1 MIIVLEIL
9 TAYMIS
15 FLITQTERRRIFMTT
30 IDWQKEVDARKSD
43 LMADLEALI
52 RIPSVKDME
61 NATEEFPVGPAPAE
75 ALAKFLEI
83 AERDGFVT
91 KNIENMAGHIEFGE
105 GDETFGILGHVD
117 VVPAGDG
124 WDTDPFEPVI
134 IDGKLFARGSSDDKG
149 PSVAAYYALK
159 IIKELEL
166 PVSKQVRFIIG
177 TDEESGWA
185 CMDRYMANEKMPD
198 FGFSPDA
205 MFPIINGEKGI
216 ASYTLDFKG
225 TTPSEG
231 DVTLNTFTS
240 GIASN
245 MVPGDATVEMT
256 TALNTDEMKA
266 ALEAYVAENGVR
278 ADFTADGEN
287 VTIKLFGKQCHA
299 QTPTDGVN
307 AATFLADFLS
317 SYKFDG
323 QGQAYIQATAKF
335 LHNDSQ
341 GNLTGVAHKDEI
353 MGELTSSANIFR
365 YTKDGDQTI
374 SINIRFP
381 KGTDSAKIAEQM
393 QSAISDAKVIVE
405 AGVKEPHYTSAEDPM
420 VKTFLETY
428 EKYTGLKGFEQ
439 TIGGGTYGRL
449 FERGCAFGALFPD
462 RPNVMHQANEFMVEE
477 DIYRA
482 AVIYADSIYQLIK

>member
-1 MIIVLEIL
+1 
-9 TAYMIS
+9 
-15 FLITQTERRRIFMTT
+15 MTT
-30 IDWQKEVDARKSD
+30 IDWQKEVDSRKSD
-43 LMADLEALI
+43 LMEDLKTLI
-52 RIPSVKDME
+52 RIDSVKDME
-61 NATEEFPVGPAPAE
+61 NATEEFPVGKGPAM
-75 ALAKFLEI
+75 ALHKALEFG
-83 AERDGFVT
+83 ERDGFVT
-91 KNIENMAGHIEFGE
+91 KNIENMAGHIEYGE

-117 VVPAGDG
+117 VVPVGDG
-124 WDTDPFEPVI
+124 WNTDPFEPTI
-134 IDGKLFARGSSDDKG
+134 IDGKLYARGSSDDKG
-149 PSVAAYYALK
+149 PMMAAYYALK

-166 PVSKQVRFIIG
+166 PVSKKVRFIIG

-185 CMDRYMANEKMPD
+185 CMDRYMANETMPD

-216 ASYTLDFKG
+216 ASYTLEFNNDA
-225 TTPSEG
+225 SEG
-231 DVTLNTFTS
+231 DVTLNTFTA

-256 TALNTDEMKA
+256 TGLNTDEMKA
-266 ALEAYVAENGVR
+266 ALESYVAENGVR
-278 ADFTADGEN
+278 ADFTANGET
-287 VTIKLFGKQCHA
+287 VTIKLYGKQCHA

-307 AATFLADFLS
+307 AATHLANFLS
-317 SYKFDG
+317 AYKFDG

-335 LHNDSQ
+335 LHADPQ
-341 GNLTGVAHKDEI
+341 GNLTGVAHKDDI

-365 YTKDGDQTI
+365 YTKEGDKTI
-374 SINIRFP
+374 SINIRYP

-393 QSAISDAKVIVE
+393 QAVIVDAKVIVE
-405 AGVKEPHYTSAEDPM
+405 AGVKEPHYTSKEDPM

-428 EKYTGLKGFEQ
+428 EKYTGLEGFEQ

-449 FERGCAFGALFPD
+449 FERGCAFGALFPG
-462 RPNVMHQANEFMVEE
+462 RENVMHQANEYMVEE